1 MAYSDPAKYREARE
15 RWRAANREKDR
26 ASKLASAERRR
37 HYKRAQENEK
47 AFRFEMWEV
56 ARVKNSEFWEF
67 TSMVTR
73 KQLENPEFIF
83 KYQGRTVYEN
93 LRSPLPIL

>member
-1 MAYSDPAKYREARE
+1 VAYADPAEYRAARE
-15 RWRAANREKDR
+15 RWRAANAEKDR

-37 HYKRAQENEK
+37 HYKREHENEK

-67 TSMVTR
+67 TSMVTQ

-83 KYQGRTVYEN
+83 IHKGRAIREN
-93 LRSPLPIL
+93 LLSPLPY